1 MPDHDIEQRVRE
13 RAFYIWI
20 EQGRPNGKDKEHWQQ
35 AEAELGVRSPM
46 PENDFQ
52 LAQTGTTEVTEPAQR
67 APGVEAIGQVKFA
80 QVKFAAARDVD
91 QGRLPRRNGS
101 NSRRRPT
108 GMTIDIDVRGY

>member
-91 QGRLPRRNGS
+91 QGRPAQTQRQQQPAAPDWNDYRH
-101 NSRRRPT
+101 
-108 GMTIDIDVRGY
+108 